1 MTINERVKQLRKT
14 LGLTQVEFGKKIAV
28 AQGYLTNIEK
38 GSRDVTEKILKII
51 CHEFNVSEEWLR
63 TGQGEMF
70 VQTES
75 FSLDDYAKK
84 SNLSA
89 LEYDIIRGY
98 MGLDEETRR
107 SILSHFASIFSRH
120 AETAATREMD
130 IEEEVASYRRELE
143 QEKRTGMLSAS
154 HLESG
159 SA

>member
-1 MTINERVKQLRKT
+1 MEIGERVRQVRSHFNM
-14 LGLTQVEFGKKIAV
+14 TQKAFGSKITV
-28 AQGYLTNIEK
+28 AQTYLSQIEK
-38 GSRDVTEKILKII
+38 GDRDVTEKILKII

-63 TGQGEMF
+63 TGRGEMF

-98 MGLDEETRR
+98 MELGEGTRQ
-107 SILSHFASIFSRH
+107 SLLSHFASIFNRH
-120 AETAATREMD
+120 AETAAARETD

-143 QEKRTGMLSAS
+143 EEKRTTMLSVS
-154 HLESG
+154 RYESG

>member
-1 MTINERVKQLRKT
+1 MTINDRVKQLRKA
-14 LGLTQVEFGKKIAV
+14 LGLTQVEFGKRIAV

-70 VQTES
+70 IQTES
-75 FSLDDYAKK
+75 FSLDEFAKK

-98 MGLDEETRR
+98 MELDEGTRR
-107 SILSHFASIFSRH
+107 SLLSHFASIFSRH
-120 AETAATREMD
+120 AEIAAAREVD
-130 IEEEVASYRRELE
+130 IEAEVASFRRELE
-143 QEKRTGMLSAS
+143 QEKSMKMSSVSRYG
-154 HLESG
+154 SG